1 MIKKGNYTCMYCNRN
16 YKRGKHTRCCNQCAS
31 TKDLCLIDGC
41 NNNSILLDGYTMK
54 GYENIKQRGQTVL
67 LGDVKDK
74 AVNYMRNHNKDSN
87 WLFNHCPSCFEKVI
101 DVEEQDHELALKM
114 RDMTLKESIQA
125 DDENQWRN
133 KNA

>member
-1 MIKKGNYTCMYCNRN
+1 
-16 YKRGKHTRCCNQCAS
+16 
-31 TKDLCLIDGC
+31 
-41 NNNSILLDGYTMK
+41 
-54 GYENIKQRGQTVL
+54 
-67 LGDVKDK
+67 
-74 AVNYMRNHNKDSN
+74 MRNHNKASN
-87 WLFNHCPSCFEKVI
+87 WLFNHFPSCFEKVI